1 MVKDYKKFFKENN
14 ENSLKTFQRL
24 RKVTTKAL

>member
-14 ENSLKTFQRL
+14 ENASFQRL
-24 RKVTTKAL
+24 KKVKTKAL